1 MTNEQLE
8 TGIKL
13 RKNINHY
20 KFELEQWKTATD
32 ILTLSLTTAKEST
45 RVLTPQKDIVPFDE
59 IKALYISSLEDKIN
73 KLTDA
78 FNNL

>member
-20 KFELEQWKTATD
+20 KFELKQWKKATD
-32 ILTLSLTTAKEST
+32 ILTLSLTTAKEFT
-45 RVLTPQKDIVPFDE
+45 CVLMPQKDIVPFE
-59 IKALYISSLEDKIN
+59 KIKALYISSLEDKIN